1 MTVTR
6 TKFFGAIAAF
16 LGLMSSKLMGAQTQ
30 LSLLGQGKISPA
42 PTGPSV
48 LYADSTGALQTAL
61 IGANLNTSGYGGTL
75 ALNASMSVPTP
86 INFVDAEVPAGLVDG
101 TNMVFILAKPP
112 VVGSIRIYRNG
123 LRLTAAADFTLSS
136 ATVTF
141 TSGSQPRAGD
151 VLVAAY
157 RY

>member
-1 MTVTR
+1 MTR
-6 TKFFGAIAAF
+6 IKFLGAIAAF
-16 LGLMSSKLMGAQTQ
+16 LGFMSSKLMGAQTQ

-48 LYADSTGALQTAL
+48 LYADLTGTLQTAL
-61 IGANLNTSGYGGTL
+61 IGANLSTTGYGGTL
-75 ALNASMSVPTP
+75 TLNASAPAPIP
-86 INFVDAEVPAGLVDG
+86 INFVDAEVPAGVVDG
-101 TNMVFILAKPP
+101 TNMVFTLAKPP

-123 LRLTAAADFTLSS
+123 LRLTMSADFTLSS

-141 TSGSQPRAGD
+141 TSGSQPRVGD